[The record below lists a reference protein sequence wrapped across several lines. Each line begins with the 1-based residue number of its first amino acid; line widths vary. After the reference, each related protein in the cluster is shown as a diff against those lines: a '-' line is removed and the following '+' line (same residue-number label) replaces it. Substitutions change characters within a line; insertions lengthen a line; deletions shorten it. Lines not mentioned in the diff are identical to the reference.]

1 MKLSTK
7 GRYAVMAM
15 VDLANST
22 TDMGKPVSLAEIACR
37 QAISLS
43 YLEQLLA
50 KLRRNGLVKSV
61 RGPGGG
67 YLLSRSYEDIRISD
81 IVTAADE
88 HLSATRCAPGSAEGC
103 NADKSRCL
111 THDLWDELTNQ
122 ITMYLSSVSLADVCE
137 KRVLGTSSLQLKR
150 QVDDGA
156 SIIAVQ

>member
-15 VDLANST
+15 VDLAST
-22 TDMGKPVSLAEIACR
+22 SSETGKPISLSEIATR

-50 KLRRNGLVKSV
+50 KLRRNGLVKSI

-67 YLLSRSYEDIRISD
+67 YLLSRSSEDIRISD

-88 HLSATRCAPGSAEGC
+88 HLSATRCLPGSAQGC

-122 ITMYLSSVSLADVCE
+122 IVMYLSSVSLADVCE
-137 KRVLGTSSLQLKR
+137 KRIIGTSSLQLKKK
-150 QVDDGA
+150 VNNHTSVA
-156 SIIAVQ
+156 ST

>member
-1 MKLSTK
+1 VKLSTK

-22 TDMGKPVSLAEIACR
+22 SDKGSPVSLSDIAAR

-43 YLEQLLA
+43 YLEQLLS
-50 KLRRNGLVKSV
+50 KLRRSGLVKSV

-67 YLLSRSYEDIRISD
+67 YLLSRSYEEIRISD

-88 HLSATRCAPGSAEGC
+88 HLSATRCTPGSAEGC

-122 ITMYLSSVSLADVCE
+122 IVMYLSSVSLADVCE
-137 KRVLGTSSLQLKR
+137 KRVLGTSSLQLER
-150 QVDDGA
+150 PVDK
-156 SIIAVQ
+156 AVSVIGVQ

>member
-1 MKLSTK
+1 VKLSTK

-22 TDMGKPVSLAEIACR
+22 SENSQPVSLADIASR

-43 YLEQLLA
+43 YLEQLLS
-50 KLRRNGLVKSV
+50 KLRRNGLVTSV

-81 IVTAADE
+81 IVTAAEE
-88 HLSATRCAPGSAEGC
+88 HLSATRCSPGSAEGC

-111 THDLWDELTNQ
+111 THDLWHELTNQ

-137 KRVLGTSSLQLKR
+137 KRVLGTSGLRLKL
-150 QVDDGA
+150 QVDEGTSVVEA
-156 SIIAVQ
+156 